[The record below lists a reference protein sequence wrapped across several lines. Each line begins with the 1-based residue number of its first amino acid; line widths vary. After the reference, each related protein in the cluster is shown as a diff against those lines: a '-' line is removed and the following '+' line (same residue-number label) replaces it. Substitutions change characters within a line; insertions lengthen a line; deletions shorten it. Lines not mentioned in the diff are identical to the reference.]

1 MSHDDNSDD
10 RPDNGPDDVPM
21 AFSPAITADLA
32 RVLSSLD
39 EAATETAGPADL
51 AALIEGG
58 LTADEADIVLAH
70 ADDRARVEAAADFLA
85 EVAARS
91 GQPPASLMQAAR
103 DLLAPARP
111 RASAD
116 IVQLRASPPAPAPVA
131 ANDVEV
137 FQLLAAATRSD
148 DASIV
153 CRSQSGIW
161 TLEVFSGQSP
171 DDREAGRGVL
181 LLSVHPEHQASYEH
195 RTALVFVIDAGAERV
210 LAEGRIEAGEL
221 YADIVLTGLDLRRRD
236 AINVVFGPAP
246 ASR

>member
-161 TLEVFSGQSP
+161 TLEVFVSP
-171 DDREAGRGVL
+171 DDANKGYL
-181 LLSVHPEHQASYEH
+181 LLSVHPDHRATYEG
-195 RTALVFVIDAGAERV
+195 RTGRVFVKLGENERV
-210 LAEGRIEAGEL
+210 LAEEVVRKGEIYTAISL
-221 YADIVLTGLDLRRRD
+221 AGLDLHARD
-236 AINVVFGPAP
+236 AINVTFA
-246 ASR
+246 